1 MNYFIVEDQSD
12 PRELIQKYLSED
24 FPRLKMA
31 GYSES
36 YFAALKQIPTIKP
49 DLLLLDINL
58 GSHDAYQLLDQFQ
71 SNGLFCPKLIIFISA
86 YVDSERILKAFEY
99 YPLRYITKP
108 IDRRKLQ
115 VSIDQAIHQYN
126 LIQQTDENKIPI
138 RTFQKT
144 KLRIPKIR
152 GEIEIIELEHIL
164 FLQSSHEGQ
173 VTKIFHTQNPTPIL
187 SSRHLGYF
195 KDLLLD
201 YKYFFTISQSIL
213 VNLNYLKSYTHQT
226 KSLQLLKWPEALI
239 ASRRG
244 GEELKRWLCGE

>member
-24 FPRLKMA
+24 FPQLSMA

-36 YFAALKQIPTIKP
+36 YFVALKQIPIIKP

-58 GSHDAYQLLDQFQ
+58 GSHDAYQLLDQMH
-71 SNGLFCPKLIIFISA
+71 SNGLFCLKLIIFISA

-115 VSIDQAIHQYN
+115 ISIDQAIHQYN
-126 LIQQTDENKIPI
+126 LIQQIDDNKIPI
-138 RTFQKT
+138 RTFQKN

-152 GEIEIIELEHIL
+152 GEIEVIELEHIL

-173 VTKIFHTQNPTPIL
+173 VTKIFHTHQSVPIL

-195 KDLLLD
+195 KDLLSQH
-201 YKYFFTISQSIL
+201 KNFFSISQSLL

-226 KSLQLLKWPEALI
+226 KSLQLHNWAEPLS

-244 GEELKRWLCGE
+244 GEELKRWMSGE

>member
-1 MNYFIVEDQSD
+1 MNYYIVEDQSD

-24 FPRLKMA
+24 FPQLSMA
-31 GYSES
+31 GYSDS
-36 YFAALKQIPTIKP
+36 YSSALKQIPVIKP

-58 GSHDAYQLLDQFQ
+58 GSHDAYHLLDQFQ
-71 SNGLFCPKLIIFISA
+71 SNRFFCPKLIIFISA
-86 YVDSERILKAFEY
+86 YVDSDRILKAFEY

-108 IDRRKLQ
+108 IDRSKLQ
-115 VSIDQAIHQYN
+115 VSIDQAIHQFN
-126 LIQQTDENKIPI
+126 LIQQIDENRIPI
-138 RTFQKT
+138 RSFQKN

-152 GEIEIIELEHIL
+152 GEIEILDIEHIL

-173 VTKIFHTQNPTPIL
+173 VTKIFHTLSPSPIL

-195 KDLLLD
+195 KDVLSEHRH
-201 YKYFFTISQSIL
+201 FFSISQSTL

-226 KSLQLLKWPEALI
+226 KTIQLYKWSETLL